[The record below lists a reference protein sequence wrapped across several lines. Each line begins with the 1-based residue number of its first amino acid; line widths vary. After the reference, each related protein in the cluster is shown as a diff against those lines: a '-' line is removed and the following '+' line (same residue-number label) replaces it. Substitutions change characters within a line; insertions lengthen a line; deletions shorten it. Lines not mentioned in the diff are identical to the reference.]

1 MSVCK
6 ACGKPIW
13 FIQMRTG
20 VAMPVDEQPVAFVP
34 GAGKR
39 KYITED
45 GAVVEGRDWKQGDE
59 TPKDFGYI
67 SHFATCPKA
76 EQFRRKR
83 KVKSGE

>member
-39 KYITED
+39 KYIT
-45 GAVVEGRDWKQGDE
+45 
-59 TPKDFGYI
+59 
-67 SHFATCPKA
+67 
-76 EQFRRKR
+76 
-83 KVKSGE
+83 